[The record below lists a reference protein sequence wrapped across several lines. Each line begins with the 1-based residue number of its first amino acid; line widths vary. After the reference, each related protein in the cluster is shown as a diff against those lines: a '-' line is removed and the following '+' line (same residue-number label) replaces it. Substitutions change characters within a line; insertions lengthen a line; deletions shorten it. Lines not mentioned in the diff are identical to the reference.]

1 MFTYVSC
8 LETDVKN
15 SNKAEPLSRW
25 GINLREMECFV
36 KGKTRLQMCIW
47 PGCAQPTTDPCLRE
61 TAIFKHNSALQYQ
74 ESGLELRTGSYAETV
89 PFIQN
94 YQRTFVKLVK
104 LFLNMHSLYRKNNLT
119 FPLLLITT
127 PLLRVCLHDNNV
139 LKTDTFFQGFAC
151 R

>member
-104 LFLNMHSLYRKNNLT
+104 LFLNMHPLYRKNNLT